1 LEKNIIHLF
10 FRDNTLANATAILA
24 AFTPKAP
31 VEPTAPTSSQDSF
44 ADGDNFKNILKDAVN
59 SKSEQ
64 ESRFNDSKQSDVKQS
79 DIKQTD
85 VNQSDKSGVDKTIN
99 NSNEN
104 KFSTNDSNET
114 VAVASSQDIATNT
127 GQALSDEKAL
137 IKDLENLGLS
147 REQID
152 SLLQAIKSGDA
163 TQASAFIQNL
173 IAPELGNLNA
183 GSSAND
189 NDLLSPQAITE
200 RFQQNKDQAIELVK
214 KLQLSQSEQEA
225 LADAKGQD
233 KLSLQ
238 KPVENSKPDFFTQ
251 LGLKS
256 NKAESSKGSESQPKR
271 AEASAKQAEVPKSD
285 LDPRITI
292 APDAGEKKS
301 SQDQGNREPLIDL
314 KIQGSQFSSSQSRDG
329 TVGLKGPEGMKATLE
344 APPTVIQANGESS
357 SKATEGVKSFISETF
372 SGRGP
377 ADTKIVQQIV
387 EKFSIRSNG
396 DQNNIKLRL
405 DPPSLGSVRMNISTV
420 GDSVRTT
427 IVVESHAVK
436 QAIENNI
443 SQLRD
448 SMSAQGLDAEQ
459 INVTVGGE
467 GFNDNANNN
476 ESFAKRDTASHISFE
491 SFLGN
496 DVPETSYVPPANPA
510 LTHFV
515 EEGTSLSVLA

>member
-1 LEKNIIHLF
+1 M
-10 FRDNTLANATAILA
+10 ANATAILA

-64 ESRFNDSKQSDVKQS
+64 ESRFNDSKQSDIKQA
-79 DIKQTD
+79 DIKQADVKQTD
-85 VNQSDKSGVDKTIN
+85 VKQTDKSGVDKTV
-99 NSNEN
+99 NSSTEN

-114 VAVASSQDIATNT
+114 VAVESSQDTAANT
-127 GQALSDEKAL
+127 KQALSDEKAL

-152 SLLQAIKSGDA
+152 ALLQAIKSGDA

-173 IAPELGNLNA
+173 IAPELGNLTA

-214 KLQLSQSEQEA
+214 KLQLSQSEQEEA

-233 KLSLQ
+233 KLPLQ
-238 KPVENSKPDFFTQ
+238 KPEENSKPDFFTQ

-256 NKAESSKGSESQPKR
+256 NKAESSKGSESQSKQ
-271 AEASAKQAEVPKSD
+271 AQDSAKQAEVPKSD
-285 LDPRITI
+285 LEPRITV
-292 APDAGEKKS
+292 ASDAGEKKS

-314 KIQGSQFSSSQSRDG
+314 KIQGSQFSSSQSKDG

-387 EKFSIRSNG
+387 EKFTVRSNG

-443 SQLRD
+443 SQLKD
-448 SMSAQGLDAEQ
+448 SLSAQGLDAEQ
-459 INVTVGGE
+459 INVSVGGE
-467 GFNDNANNN
+467 GFNDNGNNN
-476 ESFAKRDTASHISFE
+476 ESFSKRDTASHISFE

-496 DVPETSYVPPANPA
+496 DVPETSFVPPANPA

-515 EEGTSLSVLA
+515 EESTSLSVLA